1 MKSSLGSLQLEKAL
15 EQQQTPSTA
24 KDKIKYKVLRK
35 RSELFTPPP
44 KKTKTAMGPERHRKA
59 FLVTRT
65 LLHLDLT

>member
-1 MKSSLGSLQLEKAL
+1 MLQLEKAL